1 MDELNQLKTERMEL
15 DAKSIALENAKRKE
29 VVAQAVALL
38 ATVGMTCTV
47 ARAETSTK
55 TTDAPTIPPKYRHRV
70 TGATWS
76 GRGRPPGGYADS
88 KDQAEIEY
96 LGGK

>member
-15 DAKSIALENAKRKE
+15 EAKIIALENAKRKE

-47 ARAETSTK
+47 ARAIPK
-55 TTDAPTIPPKYRHRV
+55 AAPAQTVPPKYRHV
-70 TGATWS
+70 ATGTTWT
-76 GRGRPPGGYADS
+76 GRGKTPRWYADA